1 MSKKNKHVKK
11 DSSFSKL
18 IGYSIV
24 ACFVLFLG
32 SFIYQAVTT
41 EYIDA
46 MQRWCDNCQTYHNID
61 EEQENE
67 VWCNNCQAWHAPNEE
82 SRTVNIK

>member
-46 MQRWCDNCQTYHNID
+46 TQR
-61 EEQENE
+61 
-67 VWCNNCQAWHAPNEE
+67 
-82 SRTVNIK
+82 